1 MVVIK
6 EEFRETRM
14 RMKGIKVRI
23 RESRA
28 KMRETKAFTLDNSWK
43 LFRSLGFQSL
53 FKLYRRPLLF
63 RVIKVIYDKVK

>member
-1 MVVIK
+1 MIVRVSIMVVIK

-28 KMRETKAFTLDNSWK
+28 KMRETKAFTLDNS
-43 LFRSLGFQSL
+43 
-53 FKLYRRPLLF
+53 
-63 RVIKVIYDKVK
+63 